1 MDKQERRQA
10 LLDKLNRSE
19 IYAPVSGKVLAM
31 SVHTLGGIVKP
42 GDTILQIVPNKDTLV
57 LDVKVSPL
65 EISRLSLGQHV
76 DLRCST
82 FKNADTLIIDGTV
95 ENISADRLENERAER
110 QYYLVRISV
119 KPESQHLLT
128 KNGLKL
134 LPGMPAEVHIKTGTQ
149 TLMAYLLQPMK
160 KMFAR
165 SMVEQ

>member
-1 MDKQERRQA
+1 M
-10 LLDKLNRSE
+10 
-19 IYAPVSGKVLAM
+19 
-31 SVHTLGGIVKP
+31 
-42 GDTILQIVPNKDTLV
+42 
-57 LDVKVSPL
+57 
-65 EISRLSLGQHV
+65 SLGQHV
-76 DLRCST
+76 DLRFST
-82 FKNADTLIIDGTV
+82 FKNADKLIIDGTV

-160 KMFAR
+160 KCSLDQWLSNSSCLSLKRLNLAANLGNFI
-165 SMVEQ
+165 SLL